1 MNPVEEIKSKLTIQE
16 VISQYLRLEKIGN
29 QYKARCPFHNEKT
42 PSFYVSPARGSFH
55 CFGCAESGDIFSFVQ
70 KIEHIEFRDAIKILA
85 DRAGVVLNNTK
96 REENSVLLQIIAI
109 SKSHYIKNLHE
120 SINAKKYAHDRGLDD
135 ETLKTFEIGYAK
147 KEWQDLYNILK
158 KNNFEDSDIVESG
171 MIIKTEEG
179 KIYDRFRGRLI
190 FPIRNISGATVGF
203 TARIL
208 PEYDD
213 GKSGK
218 YVNSPETSL
227 YHKSRILFNYDLA
240 KKYIAENREVIL
252 VEGQMD
258 AVMSYKAGVK
268 NVIAVSGTA
277 FTEDHVKMISRIAD
291 EAVLCFDNDAA
302 GQKAAKRAA
311 IMCAYGGLKVSFID
325 IQSKDPADI
334 VAVDP
339 ALWQNLSQKKIDIIS
354 YYTNIILK
362 LDDEQKIK
370 HIREN
375 LVPYLKGI
383 ASPLEKNFAIQKA
396 ARVLNLDEKVLKDEI
411 ERYVPLESYDK
422 LNVESTESEVDKLN
436 PENKPISKRNI
447 DEVRLEIEALKNNFN
462 IKNEGE
468 ENFENEFPEEII
480 NSKIIELSEKELL
493 KVEHLKI
500 LEKELNRF
508 NLEIELKTLKDI
520 VEKTD
525 EQMLRIVTINRELR
539 SI

>member
-1 MNPVEEIKSKLTIQE
+1 MSPVEEIKSKLSIQE
-16 VISQYLRLEKIGN
+16 VVSQYLRLEKMGA

-42 PSFYVSPARGSFH
+42 PSFYVSPMRHSFH
-55 CFGCAESGDIFSFVQ
+55 CFGCGESGDIFSFIQ
-70 KIEHIEFRDAIKILA
+70 KVEHIEFRDALKILA
-85 DRAGVVLNNTK
+85 DRAGVTLNDGK
-96 REENSVLLQIIAI
+96 REENSNLLKIIALA
-109 SKSHYIKNLHE
+109 KNHYIKNLHE
-120 SINAKKYAHDRGLDD
+120 SINAKKYAHDRGLSD
-135 ETLKTFEIGYAK
+135 EPLKTFEIGYAK

-158 KNNFEDSDIVESG
+158 KNNFEDSDIVDSG
-171 MIIKTEEG
+171 MVIKTEEG

-240 KKYIAENREVIL
+240 KKHIAETREVIL

-258 AVMSYKAGVK
+258 AVMSYKAGVQ

-277 FTEDHVKMISRIAD
+277 FTEDHVKMIGRISD
-291 EAVLCFDNDAA
+291 EVVMCFDNDAA

-311 IMCAYGGLKVSFID
+311 VMCAYGGLRVSFID

-334 VAVDP
+334 VARDP
-339 ALWQNLSQKKIDIIS
+339 SEWVALSKKKIDIIN

-362 LDDEQKIK
+362 LDDEQKIR

-383 ASPLEKNFAIQKA
+383 DSPLEKNFAIQKC
-396 ARVLNLDEKVLKDEI
+396 ARILNLEERILKDEI
-411 ERYVPLESYDK
+411 DRYVATESFDNLKETVSDNTEIDK
-422 LNVESTESEVDKLN
+422 LKPES
-436 PENKPISKRNI
+436 KPILKRNR
-447 DEVRLEIEALKNNFN
+447 DDVLLDIEALNKKFN
-462 IKNEGE
+462 LEQDLIP
-468 ENFENEFPEEII
+468 EFPDEII
-480 NSKIIELSEKELL
+480 EKRIMELERKELL
-493 KVEHLKI
+493 KIEFFDNFK
-500 LEKELNRF
+500 KELVKF
-508 NLEIELKTLKDI
+508 NLEEELKSLKSKS
-520 VEKTD
+520 EKSD
-525 EQMLRIVTINRELR
+525 EDLMRMTEISRLQRV
-539 SI
+539 S

>member
-1 MNPVEEIKSKLTIQE
+1 MSPVEEIKSKLSIQE
-16 VISQYLRLEKIGN
+16 VISQYLRLEKMGA

-42 PSFYVSPARGSFH
+42 PSFYVSPARNSFH
-55 CFGCAESGDIFSFVQ
+55 CFGCGESGDIFSFVQ
-70 KIEHIEFRDAIKILA
+70 KIEHIEFKDALKILA
-85 DRAGVVLNNTK
+85 DRSGVALSDNK
-96 REENSVLLQIIAI
+96 REENSNLLKIISLA
-109 SKSHYIKNLHE
+109 KNHYIKNLHE
-120 SINAKKYAHDRGLDD
+120 SINAKKYAHDRGLSD
-135 ETLKTFEIGYAK
+135 ESLKTFEIGYAK

-158 KNNFEDSDIVESG
+158 SNNFEDSDIVDSG
-171 MIIKTEEG
+171 MVIKTEEG

-240 KKYIAENREVIL
+240 KKHIAEKREVIL

-258 AVMSYKAGVK
+258 AVMSYKAGVQ

-277 FTEDHVKMISRIAD
+277 FTEDHVKMIGRIAD
-291 EAVLCFDNDAA
+291 EVVLCFDNDAA
-302 GQKAAKRAA
+302 GQKAAKKAA

-334 VAVDP
+334 VVRDP
-339 ALWQNLSQKKIDIIS
+339 AEWVALSKKKIDIVN

-375 LVPYLKGI
+375 LIPYLKGI
-383 ASPLEKNFAIQKA
+383 SSPLEKNFAIQKS
-396 ARVLNLDEKVLKDEI
+396 ARVLNLDEKILKDEI
-411 ERYVPLESYDK
+411 DRYTSTENYENLREGLSEDNSLDK
-422 LNVESTESEVDKLN
+422 LKPES
-436 PENKPISKRNI
+436 KPIHKRKK
-447 DEVRLEIEALKNNFN
+447 DDVLLDIEALNKKFN
-462 IKNEGE
+462 LDSEKIND
-468 ENFENEFPEEII
+468 FPDEII
-480 NSKIIELSEKELL
+480 EKRIIELERKELL
-493 KVEHLKI
+493 KIES
-500 LEKELNRF
+500 LEDFKKELFRF
-508 NLEIELKTLKDI
+508 DLEEEMKLLK
-520 VEKTD
+520 EKSEKSD
-525 EQMLRIVTINRELR
+525 EDLLRMAEISRLQRVF
-539 SI
+539 

>member
-1 MNPVEEIKSKLTIQE
+1 MSPVEEIKSKLSIQE
-16 VISQYLRLEKIGN
+16 VVSQYLRLEKMGS

-42 PSFYVSPARGSFH
+42 PSFYVSPMRHSFH
-55 CFGCAESGDIFSFVQ
+55 CFGCGESGDIFSFVQ
-70 KIEHIEFRDAIKILA
+70 KVEHIEFRDALKILA
-85 DRAGVVLNNTK
+85 DRAGVTLNDGK
-96 REENSVLLQIIAI
+96 REENSNLLKIIAMA
-109 SKSHYIKNLHE
+109 KNHYIKNLHE
-120 SINAKKYAHDRGLDD
+120 SINAKKYAHDRGLSD
-135 ETLKTFEIGYAK
+135 EPLKTFEIGYAK

-158 KNNFEDSDIVESG
+158 KSNFEDSDIIDSG
-171 MIIKTEEG
+171 MVIKTEEG

-240 KKYIAENREVIL
+240 KKYIAETREVIL

-258 AVMSYKAGVK
+258 AVMSYKAGVQ

-277 FTEDHVKMISRIAD
+277 FTEDHVKMIGRIAD
-291 EAVLCFDNDAA
+291 EVVLCFDNDAA

-334 VAVDP
+334 VARDP
-339 ALWQNLSQKKIDIIS
+339 AEWVALSKKKIDIIN
-354 YYTNIILK
+354 YYTNIIIK

-383 ASPLEKNFAIQKA
+383 DSPLEKNFAIQKC
-396 ARVLNLDEKVLKDEI
+396 ARILNLEEKILKDEI
-411 ERYVPLESYDK
+411 DRYVPIESYDNLK
-422 LNVESTESEVDKLN
+422 EVTNENLEIDKLK
-436 PENKPISKRNI
+436 PESKPVIKRNK
-447 DEVRLEIEALKNNFN
+447 DDVLLDIEALNKKFN
-462 IKNEGE
+462 KESDFNH
-468 ENFENEFPEEII
+468 EFPEEII
-480 NSKIIELSEKELL
+480 EKRIIELERKELL
-493 KVEHLKI
+493 KLEYFEIFKKELAKFNLDEELKI
-500 LEKELNRF
+500 LKG
-508 NLEIELKTLKDI
+508 KS
-520 VEKTD
+520 EKTD
-525 EQMLRIVTINRELR
+525 EDLMRMSEISRLQRVTL
-539 SI
+539 